1 MALPQDVQDRRSRV
15 FVNIFVAAFLAIPMI
30 GWAGMAFFACVTPF
44 VILIKSENRIV
55 DLLMLVV
62 FVVCYTIASGF
73 SYALFGEH
81 WMLSG
86 IPVIPLSFYFL
97 YKADQRE
104 FGRAKPQPKPTTP
117 IGPRQ
122 LPSHWE

>member
-1 MALPQDVQDRRSRV
+1 MALPEDVQARRMRV
-15 FVNIFVAAFLAIPMI
+15 FSNVFVAASLAIPMI
-30 GWAGMAFFACVTPF
+30 GWAGMAFLACVTPF

-55 DLLMLVV
+55 DLLMLAV
-62 FVVCYTIASGF
+62 FVVSYTFASAVSF
-73 SYALFGEH
+73 KLFGEN

-104 FGRAKPQPKPTTP
+104 FGRAKPKTKPTLP
-117 IGPRQ
+117 GGPRQ

>member
-15 FVNIFVAAFLAIPMI
+15 FVNALVAITLAIPMI
-30 GWAGMAFFACVTPF
+30 GWAAMAFLACVTPF
-44 VILIKSENRIV
+44 MILIKSENRIV

-62 FVVCYTIASGF
+62 FVVSYTIASAF
-73 SYALFGEH
+73 SFKLFGEN

-97 YKADQRE
+97 YKSDQRE
-104 FGRAKPQPKPTTP
+104 FASKSPKRLGAAPRA
-117 IGPRQ
+117 
-122 LPSHWE
+122 

>member
-1 MALPQDVQDRRSRV
+1 MALPQDVQDRRTRV
-15 FVNIFVAAFLAIPMI
+15 FVNILVAVTLAIPMV
-30 GWAGMAFFACVTPF
+30 GWAAMAFLACVTPF
-44 VILIKSENRIV
+44 VILIKSQNRIV

-62 FVVCYTIASGF
+62 FVVCYTIASGV

-97 YKADQRE
+97 YQADQRE
-104 FGRAKPQPKPTTP
+104 FGRAEPQVKPAPP